1 MTELHPAPYHAA
13 VADGPETGAALWLTT
28 SDGVRIR
35 IAHWKHPDAKGTV
48 LMFPGRTEYIEKYG
62 RSAAAFAAH
71 GYASVAIDWRGQ
83 GLADR
88 LIDDRDAG
96 YVERFPDY
104 QHDVAALLAALEALK
119 MPKPWFLLG
128 HSMGGCIGLRAVMS
142 GLPVNAAAFSAP
154 MWGILMSSAM
164 RPAAWALSWTSRRV
178 GAGEKL
184 APGTKAETYVLAEPF
199 EGNNLTHDPEMYRYM
214 QEQMR
219 QVPEMALGG
228 PSLHWL
234 NEALMEMRSLAARPA
249 PDLPCLT
256 FLGTDEKI
264 VDPEAIKTRMAGWSS
279 GELVV
284 IEDAEHEVLMERP
297 AIRDKVHA
305 DCAAFF
311 DAHRDNSQVAQ
322 KTA

>member
-1 MTELHPAPYHAA
+1 
-13 VADGPETGAALWLTT
+13 
-28 SDGVRIR
+28 
-35 IAHWKHPDAKGTV
+35 
-48 LMFPGRTEYIEKYG
+48 MFPGRTEYIEKYG
-62 RSAAAFAAH
+62 RSAADFAAQ
-71 GYASVAIDWRGQ
+71 GYAMAAIDWRGQ

-96 YVERFPDY
+96 YVDQFPDY
-104 QHDVAALLAALEALK
+104 QHDVAAMLSALEALE
-119 MPKPWFLLG
+119 MPKPWFLIG

-154 MWGILMSSAM
+154 MWGIQMSSVM
-164 RPAAWALSWTSRRV
+164 RPAAWALSWTGRRV
-178 GAGEKL
+178 GAGTRL

-199 EGNNLTHDPEMYRYM
+199 EGNSLTHDPDMYTYM

-219 QVPEMALGG
+219 QVPDMALGG

-234 NEALMEMRSLAARPA
+234 NEALMEMRTLAARPA
-249 PDLPCLT
+249 PDMPCLT

-264 VDPEAIKTRMAGWSS
+264 VDPQAIKDRMAGWPN
-279 GELVV
+279 GKLVV
-284 IEDAEHEVLMERP
+284 IDGAEHEVLMELP

-311 DAHRDNSQVAQ
+311 DAHLARHKAARQ
-322 KTA
+322 TA

>member
-1 MTELHPAPYHAA
+1 MHPAPFHAD
-13 VADGPETGAALWLTT
+13 VADGPETGAAVWLKT

-35 IAHWKHPDAKGTV
+35 VAHWQKPDAKGTV

-62 RSAAAFAAH
+62 RSAADFAAQ
-71 GYASVAIDWRGQ
+71 GYAMAAIDWRGQ

-96 YVERFPDY
+96 YVDQFPDY
-104 QHDVAALLAALEALK
+104 QHDVAAMLSALEALE
-119 MPKPWFLLG
+119 MPKPWFLIG

-154 MWGILMSSAM
+154 MWGIQMSSVM
-164 RPAAWALSWTSRRV
+164 RPAAWALSWTGRRV
-178 GAGEKL
+178 GAGTRL

-199 EGNNLTHDPEMYRYM
+199 EGNSLTHDPDMYTYM

-219 QVPEMALGG
+219 QVPDMALGG

-234 NEALMEMRSLAARPA
+234 NEALMEMRALAARPA
-249 PDLPCLT
+249 PDMPCLT

-264 VDPEAIKTRMAGWSS
+264 VDPQAIKDRMAGWPN
-279 GELVV
+279 GKLVV
-284 IEDAEHEVLMERP
+284 IDGAEHEVLMELP

-311 DAHRDNSQVAQ
+311 DAHLARHKAARQ
-322 KTA
+322 TA

>member
-1 MTELHPAPYHAA
+1 MFETHPAPFHAL
-13 VADGPETGAALWLTT
+13 VADGPETGAALWVKT

-35 IAHWKHPDAKGTV
+35 VAHWNKPDAKGTV

-62 RSAAAFAAH
+62 RTASAFAKR
-71 GYASVAIDWRGQ
+71 GYAMAAIDWRGQ

-96 YVERFPDY
+96 YVEHFPDY
-104 QHDVAALLAALEALK
+104 QLDVAAMLATLETLD

-154 MWGILMSSAM
+154 MWGILMSTAM
-164 RPAAWALSWTSRRV
+164 RPAAWALSWTGRRV
-178 GAGEKL
+178 GAGERF
-184 APGTKAETYVLAEPF
+184 APGTQAKTYVLAEPF
-199 EGNNLTHDPEMYRYM
+199 EGNNLTHDPDMYAYM

-219 QVPEMALGG
+219 QVPDMALGG

-234 NEALMEMRSLAARPA
+234 NEALMEMRGLAARPA
-249 PDLPCLT
+249 PDMPCVT

-264 VDPEAIKTRMAGWSS
+264 VDPEAIKTRMAAWPG
-279 GELVV
+279 GDLIT
-284 IEDAEHEVLMERP
+284 IEGGEHEVLMELPEMREQ
-297 AIRDKVHA
+297 VHDA
-305 DCAAFF
+305 CAALF
-311 DAHRDNSQVAQ
+311 DAHL
-322 KTA
+322 